1 METGQTHVDGT
12 QRPAP
17 NISKLNRL
25 ARYHKRVTT
34 NPLHQSP
41 SDFTTP
47 LLVVF
52 AADTAAR
59 DAAAIPALL
68 TTNAAILAA
77 ASPWL
82 TSGDFKATLGETFP
96 LPAPTG
102 LKAQR
107 LLLIGLGKAN
117 KLTPHEL
124 RKAAG
129 VAVRFARPRSL
140 RNLAL
145 ALPEDPSL
153 TAASAAR
160 AIAEGAILADFDI
173 DFYRADRK
181 DLSIQSLTVLT
192 PEPITPA
199 VQIALGEGVILAES
213 QNFARTLINEPGNIL
228 TPTELG
234 KRTADMAKEFGLSC
248 EVHGIDKLREL
259 GMGAFLSVTQ
269 GSPEPPALIV
279 LRYEP
284 PTPPAANSPVI
295 GLVGKGITFD
305 TGGISIKPA
314 ADMDKMKYD
323 MAGAASMIASMRAIA
338 QLKPNVR
345 VLCVVCSCENMP
357 DGHAFKPGDVVTA
370 MSGKTIEIM
379 NTDAEGRLVLAD
391 GLHYAQTLG
400 ATHLINAA
408 TLTGAIGTALGQI
421 NAGLFSN
428 DDDTVQHFNDAL
440 SITGEKFWRMP
451 ATDDYRDQIKS
462 QIADIM
468 NSTGSRYGG
477 ATTAAMFLKEF
488 VGDTPGAPG
497 SPIPW
502 IHLDIA
508 AVTWLDDQKPW
519 QSKGPSGVAI
529 RTITEWVRSYAK

>member
-1 METGQTHVDGT
+1 M
-12 QRPAP
+12 
-17 NISKLNRL
+17 K
-25 ARYHKRVTT
+25 T
-34 NPLHQSP
+34 NLLHQSAA
-41 SDFTTP
+41 DLATP
-47 LLVVF
+47 LLVAF
-52 AADTAAR
+52 AIDTATTKDAPATPTLLTASAAIET
-59 DAAAIPALL
+59 AAA
-68 TTNAAILAA
+68 
-77 ASPWL
+77 PWL
-82 TSGDFKATLGETFP
+82 TAADFKASLGETFL
-96 LPAPTG
+96 LPAPSG
-102 LKAQR
+102 LQAQR
-107 LLLIGLGKAN
+107 LLLVGLGKAD

-124 RKAAG
+124 RKASG
-129 VAVRFARPRSL
+129 VAIRFGRPRSL
-140 RNLAL
+140 RTLAL
-145 ALPEDPSL
+145 TLPEHPALP
-153 TAASAAR
+153 AALSAR
-160 AIAEGAILADFDI
+160 AIAEGAIVADFDI

-181 DLSIQSLTVLT
+181 DLSIQSLTVLSAS
-192 PEPITPA
+192 PLTPA
-199 VQIALGEGVILAES
+199 IQTAFHEGVILAES

-234 KRTADMAKEFGLSC
+234 KRTSAMAAEFGLSC
-248 EVHGIDKLREL
+248 EVHSMDKLREL
-259 GMGAFLSVTQ
+259 GMGAFIAVTQ

-284 PTPPAANSPVI
+284 ETAPPANSPVI

-314 ADMDKMKYD
+314 DNMDKMKYD

-357 DGHAFKPGDVVTA
+357 DGLAFKPGDVVTA
-370 MSGKTIEIM
+370 MSGKTIEIL

-408 TLTGAIGTALGQI
+408 TLTGAIGTALGQV

-428 DDDTVQHFNDAL
+428 DDATTQRFFDAL
-440 SITGEKFWRMP
+440 TLTGEKFWRMP
-451 ATDDYRDQIKS
+451 CTDDYRDQIKS

-468 NSTGSRYGG
+468 NTGGSRYGG

-488 VGDTPGAPG
+488 VGETPNAPG
-497 SPIPW
+497 VPIPW

-508 AVTWLDDQKPW
+508 STTWLDDPKPW
-519 QSKGPSGVAI
+519 QSKGPSGIAI
-529 RTITEWVRSYAK
+529 RTITEWVRSYAI

>member
-1 METGQTHVDGT
+1 
-12 QRPAP
+12 
-17 NISKLNRL
+17 
-25 ARYHKRVTT
+25 VTT
-34 NPLHQSP
+34 DLLHQSP
-41 SDFTTP
+41 SDFATP
-47 LLVVF
+47 LLVAF
-52 AADTAAR
+52 AADTATK
-59 DAAAIPALL
+59 DAPATPTLL
-68 TTNAAILAA
+68 TTSAAIETAA
-77 ASPWL
+77 TLWL
-82 TSGDFKATLGETFP
+82 TSSDFKATLGETFL
-96 LPAPTG
+96 LPAPAG

-107 LLLIGLGKAN
+107 LLLIGLGKAD

-129 VAVRFARPRSL
+129 VAIRFARPRTL

-145 ALPEDPSL
+145 TLPEHPL
-153 TAASAAR
+153 LPPGPCIR
-160 AIAEGAILADFDI
+160 AIAEGSIVADFDI

-181 DLSIQSLTVLT
+181 DLSIESLTVLT
-192 PEPITPA
+192 PEPTTPA
-199 VQIALGEGVILAES
+199 LQTAFNEGIILAES

-234 KRTADMAKEFGLSC
+234 KRTAAMAAEFNLTC
-248 EVHGIDKLREL
+248 EVHSIEKILEL
-259 GMGAFLSVTQ
+259 KMGAFASVTQ
-269 GSPEPPALIV
+269 GSPQPPALIV

-284 PTPPAANSPVI
+284 PTPPAANAPVI

-323 MAGAASMIASMRAIA
+323 MAGAASMIAAMRAIA
-338 QLKPNVR
+338 QLKPAVR

-428 DDDTVQHFNDAL
+428 NDETTQHFFDAL
-440 SITGEKFWRMP
+440 AITGEKFWRMP

-462 QIADIM
+462 QIADIL

-488 VGDTPGAPG
+488 VGDTP
-497 SPIPW
+497 W

-508 AVTWLDDQKPW
+508 STTWLDDQKPW
-519 QSKGPSGVAI
+519 QSKGPSGIAI
-529 RTITEWVRSYAK
+529 RTITEWVRTYAS

>member
-1 METGQTHVDGT
+1 MSGKAKPSPPHHAYPPASRAGQ
-12 QRPAP
+12 
-17 NISKLNRL
+17 
-25 ARYHKRVTT
+25 RYHNQVTT
-34 NPLHQSP
+34 HLLDQSP
-41 SDFTTP
+41 ADLATP
-47 LLVVF
+47 LLVAF
-52 AADTAAR
+52 ATDTATSKSK
-59 DAAAIPALL
+59 DATPTLL
-68 TTNAAILAA
+68 TTNAAIQAA
-77 ASPWL
+77 AAPWL
-82 TSGDFKATLGETFP
+82 TSGEFKATLGETFL
-96 LPAPTG
+96 LPAPAG

-107 LLLIGLGKAN
+107 LLLIGTGKAE

-129 VAVRFARPRSL
+129 VAIRFARPRTL
-140 RNLAL
+140 RTLAL
-145 ALPEDPSL
+145 TFPEHPSL
-153 TAASAAR
+153 PTAPTAR
-160 AIAEGAILADFDI
+160 ALAEGAIVADFDI

-181 DLSIQSLTVLT
+181 DLSIESLTILT
-192 PEPITPA
+192 PEPIAPETQTA
-199 VQIALGEGVILAES
+199 FNEGVIVAES

-234 KRTADMAKEFGLSC
+234 KRTAAMAQELTAQDFNLSC
-248 EVHGIDKLREL
+248 EVHSTDKLREL

-269 GSPEPPALIV
+269 GSPQPPALIV

-284 PTPPAANSPVI
+284 STPPPANAPTI

-323 MAGAASMIASMRAIA
+323 MAGAATMIATMRAIA
-338 QLKPNVR
+338 QLKPAVR

-357 DGHAFKPGDVVTA
+357 DGAAFKPGDVVTA

-428 DDDTVQHFNDAL
+428 NDEMTGKFFSAAWNA
-440 SITGEKFWRMP
+440 GEKFWQMP
-451 ATDDYRDQIKS
+451 ATDDYRDMIKS
-462 QIADIM
+462 QIADIL
-468 NSTGSRYGG
+468 NSTGSRYAG

-488 VGDTPGAPG
+488 VNET
-497 SPIPW
+497 PW

-508 AVTWLDDQKPW
+508 STTWLDDQKPW
-519 QSKGPSGVAI
+519 QSKGPSGIAI
-529 RTITEWVRSYAK
+529 RSITEWIRSYAV

>member
-1 METGQTHVDGT
+1 V
-12 QRPAP
+12 
-17 NISKLNRL
+17 K
-25 ARYHKRVTT
+25 T
-34 NPLHQSP
+34 NLLHQSP
-41 SDFTTP
+41 ADIATP

-52 AADTAAR
+52 AADTSTADSKNPTPTLLATSAALET
-59 DAAAIPALL
+59 AV
-68 TTNAAILAA
+68 T
-77 ASPWL
+77 PWL
-82 TSGDFKATLGETFP
+82 TSGEFKATLGETFL
-96 LPAPTG
+96 LPAPAG
-102 LKAQR
+102 LQAQR
-107 LLLIGLGKAN
+107 LLLIGLGKLDKPGSPAGVLGPLGW

-129 VAVRFARPRSL
+129 VAVRFARPRTF
-140 RNLAL
+140 RTLAL
-145 ALPEDPSL
+145 TLPEHPALP
-153 TAASAAR
+153 AALSAR

-192 PEPITPA
+192 PEPITE
-199 VQIALGEGVILAES
+199 ALQTALTEGVILAES

-234 KRTADMAKEFGLSC
+234 KRTAAMAAEFGLQC
-248 EVHGIDKLREL
+248 EVHSIDKLREL
-259 GMGAFLSVTQ
+259 GMGAFIAVTQ

-284 PTPPAANSPVI
+284 PVAPPANSPVI

-314 ADMDKMKYD
+314 DNMDKMKYD

-428 DDDTVQHFNDAL
+428 NDETTQHFFDAL

-451 ATDDYRDQIKS
+451 CTDDYRDQIKS

-468 NSTGSRYGG
+468 NTGGSRYGG

-488 VGDTPGAPG
+488 VVET
-497 SPIPW
+497 PW

-508 AVTWLDDQKPW
+508 STTWLDDPKPW
-519 QSKGPSGVAI
+519 QSKGPSGIAI

>member
-1 METGQTHVDGT
+1 
-12 QRPAP
+12 
-17 NISKLNRL
+17 
-25 ARYHKRVTT
+25 VTT
-34 NPLHQSP
+34 HLLHQSP
-41 SDFTTP
+41 ADLATP
-47 LLVVF
+47 LLVAF
-52 AADTAAR
+52 AADTSAANSTAT
-59 DAAAIPALL
+59 DKDPSPTLL
-68 TTNAAILAA
+68 TTNPALLAA
-77 ASPWL
+77 AAPWL
-82 TSGDFKATLGETFP
+82 TSGEFKATLGETFL
-96 LPAPTG
+96 LPAPAG

-107 LLLIGLGKAN
+107 LLLIGLGKA
-117 KLTPHEL
+117 KSLTPHEV

-129 VAVRFARPRSL
+129 VAVRFARPRAL
-140 RNLAL
+140 RTLAL
-145 ALPEDPSL
+145 AFPEHPSL
-153 TAASAAR
+153 PIPLTAR
-160 AIAEGAILADFDI
+160 ALAEGAIVADFDI
-173 DFYRADRK
+173 DFYRSDRK
-181 DLSIQSLTVLT
+181 DLSIESLTILT

-199 VQIALGEGVILAES
+199 TQQAFNEGQLLAES

-234 KRTADMAKEFGLSC
+234 RRTAAMAADFGLTC
-248 EVHGIDKLREL
+248 EVHSIDKILEL
-259 GMGAFLSVTQ
+259 KMGAFAAVTQ

-284 PTPPAANSPVI
+284 PTPPPANSPVL

-314 ADMDKMKYD
+314 DSMDKMKYD
-323 MAGAASMIASMRAIA
+323 MAGAASMIAAMRAIA
-338 QLKPNVR
+338 QLKPAVR

-357 DGHAFKPGDVVTA
+357 SGNAFKPGDVITA
-370 MSGKTIEIM
+370 MSGKTIEII

-400 ATHLINAA
+400 ATHLLNAA

-428 DDDTVQHFNDAL
+428 DDATTQHFLDAL
-440 SITGEKFWRMP
+440 TLTGEKFWRMP
-451 ATDDYRDQIKS
+451 CTDDYRDQIKS

-488 VGDTPGAPG
+488 VGETPNAPG
-497 SPIPW
+497 VPIPW

-508 AVTWLDDQKPW
+508 ATTWLDDPKPW
-519 QSKGPSGVAI
+519 QSKGPSGIAI
-529 RTITEWVRSYAK
+529 RTITEWARSYAK

>member
-1 METGQTHVDGT
+1 
-12 QRPAP
+12 
-17 NISKLNRL
+17 
-25 ARYHKRVTT
+25 VTT
-34 NPLHQSP
+34 HLLHQSP
-41 SDFTTP
+41 SDVATP

-52 AADTAAR
+52 AADTADTK
-59 DAAAIPALL
+59 DAPATPTLL
-68 TTNAAILAA
+68 TTNAAIKTAA
-77 ASPWL
+77 TPWL
-82 TSGDFKATLGETFP
+82 TSGDFKATLGETFL
-96 LPAPTG
+96 LPAPAG
-102 LKAQR
+102 IKAQR
-107 LLLIGLGKAN
+107 LLLIGLGKAD

-129 VAVRFARPRSL
+129 VAIRFARPRTL
-140 RNLAL
+140 RILAL
-145 ALPEDPSL
+145 TLPEHPALP
-153 TAASAAR
+153 TAPCIR

-181 DLSIQSLTVLT
+181 DLSIETLTVLT

-199 VQIALGEGVILAES
+199 LETAFNEGRILAES

-234 KRTADMAKEFGLSC
+234 KRTAAMAKEFNLAC

-259 GMGAFLSVTQ
+259 GMGAFISVTQ
-269 GSPEPPALIV
+269 GSPEPPARLG
-279 LRYEP
+279 LRDEP
-284 PTPPAANSPVI
+284 PTPPAANAPVI

-428 DDDTVQHFNDAL
+428 DDATTQHFFDAVTL
-440 SITGEKFWRMP
+440 TGEKFWRMP

-488 VGDTPGAPG
+488 VNDT
-497 SPIPW
+497 PW

-508 AVTWLDDQKPW
+508 ATTWLDDQKPW
-519 QSKGPSGVAI
+519 QSKGPSGIAI
-529 RTITEWVRSYAK
+529 RTITEWVRTYAE